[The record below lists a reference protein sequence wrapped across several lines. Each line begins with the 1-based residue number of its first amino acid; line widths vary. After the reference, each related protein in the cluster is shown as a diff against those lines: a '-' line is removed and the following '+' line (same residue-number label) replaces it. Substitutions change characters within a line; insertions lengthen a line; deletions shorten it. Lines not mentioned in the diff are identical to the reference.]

1 MICFFQSWL
10 IDYIAQYFCPTYT
23 WLEGYFS
30 NHDLRWSFFPPFTAR
45 VVGCFEPFFF
55 RLDLGCRI
63 FLLFTQAI
71 SQAAR
76 FFTGMNQVAGF
87 FSSHKSKWGFLLSWI
102 FVASSFY
109 ERVCWFDN
117 SVLGVQVF
125 FLFKNCL
132 QLSLMLSK
140 LHCVF

>member
-1 MICFFQSWL
+1 MIRFFQSWL
-10 IDYIAQYFCPTYT
+10 IDYIAQYFCPVYT

-30 NHDLRWSFFPPFTAR
+30 NYDLRWSLFPQFKAR
-45 VVGCFEPFFF
+45 VIGFFEPFFF
-55 RLDLGCRI
+55 RLDLGCRN
-63 FLLFTQAI
+63 FFTQAI
-71 SQAAR
+71 SKAAR
-76 FFTGMNQVAGF
+76 FFTVMNQVAGF

-102 FVASSFY
+102 FVASSDY
-109 ERVCWFDN
+109 ERECWFDK